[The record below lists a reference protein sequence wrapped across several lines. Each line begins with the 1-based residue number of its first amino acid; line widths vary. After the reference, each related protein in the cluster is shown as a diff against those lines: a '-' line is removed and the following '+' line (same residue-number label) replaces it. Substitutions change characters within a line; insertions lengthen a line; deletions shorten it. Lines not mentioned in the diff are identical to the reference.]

1 VAKIEIK
8 MPEDF
13 LLRISRLADK
23 TDEIIPRV
31 LEAGGKVVLDKVKS
45 NLSSVVGR
53 GTKEKSRSTGE
64 LERSLGL
71 SPAKQNRDANWDV
84 KVGFAEPRSNGDS
97 NAKIANILEYGRSG
111 QPPKPFLKPARSQS
125 RSACIEAMKAKF
137 ETEVDGI

>member
-1 VAKIEIK
+1 
-8 MPEDF
+8 M
-13 LLRISRLADK
+13 
-23 TDEIIPRV
+23 
-31 LEAGGKVVLDKVKS
+31 
-45 NLSSVVGR
+45 
-53 GTKEKSRSTGE
+53 
-64 LERSLGL
+64 
-71 SPAKQNRDANWDV
+71 